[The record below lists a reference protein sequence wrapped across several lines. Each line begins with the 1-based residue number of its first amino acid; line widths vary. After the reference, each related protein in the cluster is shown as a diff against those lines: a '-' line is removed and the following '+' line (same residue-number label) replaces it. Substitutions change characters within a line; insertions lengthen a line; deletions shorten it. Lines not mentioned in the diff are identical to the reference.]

1 MPDAIFR
8 PCHYSKVGGGT
19 LNSGI
24 YVVKFGRLEVVERQL
39 EVPEWR
45 SG

>member
-1 MPDAIFR
+1 MG
-8 PCHYSKVGGGT
+8 VGLLKLST
-19 LNSGI
+19 VINHTQQTILTHL
-24 YVVKFGRLEVVERQL
+24 VLLEVVERQL